1 MLELGLIIG
10 GALYAC
16 FIAYRCT
23 FRVQEGHLAVL
34 TTFGAVEKAA
44 RADAASPAQ
53 LKTYGAGIHFKLPYQ
68 HVVTV
73 PMMEQ
78 SLELSGE
85 EGGRSAMTD
94 DGTVLRFDSI
104 LRYVPVEGELE
115 QFLFGL
121 RAPLEHI
128 TALFTCLLRNEIA
141 NFRTPA
147 DAIRGDSLSVDFV
160 AQAGSYALIRR
171 ERNRLNMHISAFARE
186 QIGDRYG
193 VRFNAVDLTDILPPD
208 ELADALNAVMQAQSE
223 AETLY
228 FRAEGDSRQRVL
240 AAERGVQIA
249 RARAQAVQTEIL
261 TMGRY
266 LLELTKNGSLAE
278 YVARRQEEVMSE
290 ARSRFVKEPQP

>member
-1 MLELGLIIG
+1 MLEVGLIIG
-10 GALYAC
+10 VSLYAC
-16 FIAYRCT
+16 LVAYRSS

-34 TTFGAVEKAA
+34 TTFGAVEKE
-44 RADAASPAQ
+44 RGQPHR
-53 LKTYGAGIHFKLPYQ
+53 LKKYGPGFHFKLPWQ
-68 HVVTV
+68 QVVTV

-85 EGGRSAMTD
+85 EAGRSAMTD

-104 LRYVPVEGELE
+104 LRYVPVEEDLE

-141 NFRTPA
+141 NFRAPA
-147 DAIRGDSLSVDFV
+147 SSAPIDSLTVDFV

-171 ERNRLNMHISAFARE
+171 ERNRLNEYISNFARS
-186 QIGDRYG
+186 QIGNRYG

-223 AETLY
+223 AETHY
-228 FRAEGDSRQRVL
+228 FRAEADSRQRVL
-240 AAERGVQIA
+240 AAERGVSIA
-249 RARAQAVQTEIL
+249 RARAQAVHTEIV
-261 TMGRY
+261 TMGHHLR
-266 LLELTKNGSLAE
+266 ELADNGSLQE
-278 YVARRQEEVMSE
+278 YVARRREEVLSE
-290 ARSRFVKEPQP
+290 SRSRFVKEVRS